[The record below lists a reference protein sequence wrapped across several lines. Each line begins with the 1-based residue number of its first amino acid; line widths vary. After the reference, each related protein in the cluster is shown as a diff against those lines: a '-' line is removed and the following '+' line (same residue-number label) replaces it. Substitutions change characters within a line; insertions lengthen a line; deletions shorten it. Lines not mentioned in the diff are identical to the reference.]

1 MFTEE
6 NLRKVEE
13 IKKRYPTQMAAVLPV
28 LWLAQQQF
36 GWISEEVMRYVAGLL
51 EVPFDHI
58 LGVVTFYTMYN
69 KKPVGKYHIQVCGN
83 VSCML
88 RGSDNLVEHLE
99 RKLGVKA
106 GETTP
111 DKMFTLDE
119 VECLGSCGTAP
130 MMQVNDDYYDNLT
143 AEKVDRLL
151 GEFRNRKPETESGKD
166 A

>member
-13 IKKRYPTQMAAVLPV
+13 IKKRYPTTMAAVLPT
-28 LWLAQQQF
+28 LWLAQEQF
-36 GWISEEVMRYVAGLL
+36 GWISEDVMHYVADLL
-51 EVPFDHI
+51 KVSYNHI

-69 KKPVGKYHIQVCGN
+69 KKPVGKYHIQVCAN

-99 RKLGVKA
+99 RKLGVKV

-111 DKMFTLDE
+111 DKLFTLDE

-130 MMQVNDDYYDNLT
+130 MMQVNDDYYENLT
-143 AEKVDRLL
+143 AEKIDKLL
-151 GEFRNRKPETESGKD
+151 EEFTGKKNV
-166 A
+166 

>member
-13 IKKRYPTQMAAVLPV
+13 IKKRYPKPMAALLPV
-28 LWLAQQQF
+28 LWLAQEQF
-36 GWISEEVMRYVAGLL
+36 GWISEDVMHYIADLL
-51 EVPFDHI
+51 GIPFNHV

-69 KKPVGKYHIQVCGN
+69 RKPVGKYHIQVCAN

-88 RGSDNLVEHLE
+88 RGSDNLIEHIE
-99 RKLGVKA
+99 HRLGVKV

-111 DKMFTLDE
+111 DKMFTLSE

-130 MMQVNDDYYDNLT
+130 MMQVNNDYYDNLT
-143 AEKVDRLL
+143 AERIDNLL
-151 GEFRNRKPETESGKD
+151 EEFKKQAD
-166 A
+166 H

>member
-13 IKKRYPTQMAAVLPV
+13 IKKRYPTTMAAVLPV
-28 LWLAQQQF
+28 LWLSQEQF
-36 GWISEEVMRYVAGLL
+36 GWISEEVMHYVAELL
-51 EVPFDHI
+51 DLPYDHI

-69 KKPVGKYHIQVCGN
+69 KKPVGKYHIQVCAN

-88 RGSDNLVEHLE
+88 RGSDNLVDHLE
-99 RKLGVKA
+99 KRLGIKI
-106 GETTP
+106 GEITP

-130 MMQVNDDYYDNLT
+130 MMQVNDDYYENLT
-143 AEKVDRLL
+143 AERVDQLL
-151 GEFRNRKPETESGKD
+151 EEFRSTRP
-166 A
+166 